1 MKRLLAVL
9 LLSGAV
15 ALASQSCG
23 SARRSMPIAG
33 PMMNLTAEQQAG
45 QVAFQRFC
53 HRCHPHGEAGLAPAL
68 NNKPIPGW
76 LIRFQIRHGL
86 GAMPAFSEDVISDEE
101 VDQIIAYAVALRR
114 HR

>member
-1 MKRLLAVL
+1 MKRFLIVL
-9 LLSGAV
+9 LLTGAV
-15 ALASQSCG
+15 ALVSQSCG
-23 SARRSMPIAG
+23 SARRSLPIAG
-33 PMMNLTAEQQAG
+33 PMNLTAEQEAG
-45 QVAFQRFC
+45 RVAYLRFC

-76 LIRFQIRHGL
+76 LMRFQIRNGL
-86 GAMPAFSEDVISDEE
+86 GAMPAFPEDVISDEE